1 MHRLL
6 VPALALALG
15 SAVAGLQ
22 VPGGVVVAGDVGRKV
37 DEFMSR
43 LEAWGFSGAVIV
55 AKDGQ
60 IVMSKGYG
68 LANREQKI
76 PFNTDSDD

>member
-22 VPGGVVVAGDVGRKV
+22 VQGGVVVAGDVGRKV

-43 LEAWGFSGAVIV
+43 LEAWGFQAPSSWRKTAR
-55 AKDGQ
+55 
-60 IVMSKGYG
+60 S
-68 LANREQKI
+68 
-76 PFNTDSDD
+76 